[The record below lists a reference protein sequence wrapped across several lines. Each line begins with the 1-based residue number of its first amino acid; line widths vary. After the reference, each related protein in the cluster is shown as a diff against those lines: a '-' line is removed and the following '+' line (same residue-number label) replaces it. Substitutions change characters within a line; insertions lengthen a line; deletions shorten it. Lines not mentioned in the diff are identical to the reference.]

1 MEEAVIA
8 GWRDLLRGSKS
19 TLLIW
24 PFRVIKTR
32 MEMRGSSFLE
42 ELGDILGRERAWEN
56 AGQIDKGGVLST
68 LSQTLLTFQR
78 GWRGVIPGVVHDIVF
93 NFCRNQLYTLLCSL
107 ILKVM
112 RRQSRL
118 RRRHEKEPD
127 DEGDKSEE
135 RDEEQLKWMTS
146 SMAAD
151 WYRSVMQV
159 SDVVLQQVW
168 ILSPFLTKKINYSA
182 D

>member
-1 MEEAVIA
+1 M
-8 GWRDLLRGSKS
+8 RGSKS

-24 PFRVIKTR
+24 PFRVMKTR

-56 AGQIDKGGVLST
+56 SGQIDKGGVFST

-93 NFCRNQLYTLLCSL
+93 NFCRHQLYTLLCSL
-107 ILKVM
+107 ILKIM
-112 RRQSRL
+112 RRQSR
-118 RRRHEKEPD
+118 RRRHEKEAD
-127 DEGDKSEE
+127 ITEGYKSEE

-168 ILSPFLTKKINYSA
+168 ILSPFPKEKKINCSA